1 MSVKLCD
8 GKVTLKDKW
17 MHFNYK
23 IRRNVSD
30 IVKRSKL
37 AIKNKDIH
45 YFLYDGQLLRAYT
58 EIQRYKKYRG
68 NLNKL
73 ERDYIDACLRNAFK
87 CFKVF

>member
-1 MSVKLCD
+1 MSVRLCD

-45 YFLYDGQLLRAYT
+45 YFL
-58 EIQRYKKYRG
+58 
-68 NLNKL
+68 
-73 ERDYIDACLRNAFK
+73 
-87 CFKVF
+87 